1 MGIMIRSVHLL
12 GSPESERTDVYIS
25 GSRISGVGKEPR
37 GFSADEVIDGS
48 HKTLMPGLINCHTHA
63 YMSLM
68 RNYADDVPFHTWL
81 FEKILPVEDTL
92 KPEEAYYGNLLS
104 FIEMLRTGTTTFVD
118 MHMFPRM
125 TVKAC
130 ADTGMRGV
138 ITRGLTGADRND
150 EGAKRR
156 LAEAA
161 DEKAY
166 GESIGAP
173 CTYAYGP
180 HAIYTCGEDLLR
192 YVAELAHEGGDLIH
206 LHLAETETEYSDCLK
221 EHGCTPVEYIGR
233 IGMLEEK
240 CIFAHC
246 VYLTEHDMELL
257 ARPNVSVVTNP
268 ASNMKLANGF
278 APVPRML
285 QKGVRV
291 ALGTDSAASNN
302 CLNMFSE
309 MRLLSMAQK
318 GAAREAL
325 ALTAEET
332 LSIATRNGAEA
343 LGFTDLGSVETGKTA
358 DLILINE
365 NEPSLRPI
373 YNRKASLVYSA
384 NGSEVSD
391 VIIGGK
397 ILMRDRNL
405 TTIDEERV
413 YFETEKIAAR
423 LR

>member
-1 MGIMIRSVHLL
+1 M
-12 GSPESERTDVYIS
+12 
-25 GSRISGVGKEPR
+25 
-37 GFSADEVIDGS
+37 
-48 HKTLMPGLINCHTHA
+48 
-63 YMSLM
+63 
-68 RNYADDVPFHTWL
+68 
-81 FEKILPVEDTL
+81 
-92 KPEEAYYGNLLS
+92 
-104 FIEMLRTGTTTFVD
+104 
-118 MHMFPRM
+118 
-125 TVKAC
+125 
-130 ADTGMRGV
+130 
-138 ITRGLTGADRND
+138 
-150 EGAKRR
+150 
-156 LAEAA
+156 
-161 DEKAY
+161 
-166 GESIGAP
+166 
-173 CTYAYGP
+173 
-180 HAIYTCGEDLLR
+180 
-192 YVAELAHEGGDLIH
+192 
-206 LHLAETETEYSDCLK
+206 LK
-221 EHGCTPVEYIGR
+221 ER
-233 IGMLEEK
+233 

-246 VYLTEHDMELL
+246 VYLSEHDMELL
-257 ARPNVSVVTNP
+257 ARSNVSVVTNP

-285 QKGVRV
+285 QNGIRV

-318 GAAREAL
+318 GASREAL

-332 LSIATRNGAEA
+332 IAIATRNGAEA
-343 LGFTDLGSVETGKTA
+343 LGFADLGSIETGKTA
-358 DLILINE
+358 DIILINE